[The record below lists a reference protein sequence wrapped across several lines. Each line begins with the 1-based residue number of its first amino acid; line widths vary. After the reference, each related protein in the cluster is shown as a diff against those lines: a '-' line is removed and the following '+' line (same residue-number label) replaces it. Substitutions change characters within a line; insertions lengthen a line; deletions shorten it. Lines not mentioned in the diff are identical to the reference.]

1 MFEKLA
7 THDIQDIAELF
18 SLVDKCARAAEGHP
32 WHTPPA
38 PEVGKGAKTNASAAA
53 QGGSSKNK
61 SNKKKKAGG
70 NNQLLAG
77 APTFAAATAMLGGGR
92 GPRGD
97 KHPRQ
102 VFDSDDGGTR
112 CPVHNS
118 TCHNAEEC
126 WEIKKLT
133 EQYHEQLKQQHNDG
147 PPSRQ

>member
-1 MFEKLA
+1 MLEKL
-7 THDIQDIAELF
+7 TMHDIQDVTELF
-18 SLVDKCARAAEGHP
+18 SLADKCTRAAEGCA

-38 PEVGKGAKTNASAAA
+38 PKARKGAKPDASTAAH
-53 QGGSSKNK
+53 GSGSRNNNNTKAD
-61 SNKKKKAGG
+61 SNNQSLTEAPTVATATVAAGG
-70 NNQLLAG
+70 V
-77 APTFAAATAMLGGGR
+77 R

-102 VFDSDDGGTR
+102 ASDSDDGGTR

-133 EQYHEQLKQQHNDG
+133 KQYRE
-147 PPSRQ
+147 